1 MLSLS
6 LKTEKGTDLRG
17 LLTPGRCDEI
27 KKEVLFMFEECE
39 INTYPIDCF
48 TIADRLYYQLRP
60 YSSLPMVKRL
70 KALAFDMDGY
80 SRVEVNP
87 KTGMNEYVIYYN
99 DHTNQGRMRWTILH
113 EIGHV
118 YLGHHDNPDDSL
130 SAFEEAEANFFAKYS
145 IAPPPLINVA
155 KCTSPDDVA
164 TTFDVSGEA
173 SFNIFDYYKK
183 WMEFGPIDYELF
195 EIEMLP
201 KRKGGSLCRQRK

>member
-70 KALAFDMDGY
+70 RALAFDMDGY
-80 SRVEVNP
+80 SRVEVNL
-87 KTGMNEYVIYYN
+87 KTGMN
-99 DHTNQGRMRWTILH
+99 M
-113 EIGHV
+113 
-118 YLGHHDNPDDSL
+118 
-130 SAFEEAEANFFAKYS
+130 
-145 IAPPPLINVA
+145 
-155 KCTSPDDVA
+155 
-164 TTFDVSGEA
+164 
-173 SFNIFDYYKK
+173 
-183 WMEFGPIDYELF
+183 
-195 EIEMLP
+195 
-201 KRKGGSLCRQRK
+201 

>member
-6 LKTEKGTDLRG
+6 PKTEKGTDLRG
-17 LLTPGRCDEI
+17 LLTPGRCNEI

-70 KALAFDMDGY
+70 RALAFDTDGY

-87 KTGMNEYVIYYN
+87 QTGMNEYVIYYN

-183 WMEFGPIDYELF
+183 WMEFGPIDYEPF
-195 EIEMLP
+195 EIEMLQ
-201 KRKGGSLCRQRK
+201 LFQVA